1 MVNPRGLVAALPWVL
16 VGFLSACSQHK
27 LKQEDP
33 SRLTEKKNTAVIVD
47 LREAEIKYKKNQDV
61 AGRDTVASGDPTGRN
76 ENDLWQRLFSLY
88 QLPPIEHPRIE
99 RELRWYASHPEYIHR
114 VQARARPY
122 LYTIVSEI
130 EKSGLPGELALLPVV
145 ESAFKPNAYSRQRA
159 AGLWQFIP
167 STGRLY
173 GLKQDWWVDLRRDVH
188 ASTRAAIAYLKKLN
202 AEFHGDWL
210 LALAA
215 YNSGEGTVQR
225 AIRRNRRLH
234 RPTDFWHLRL
244 PRETRA
250 YVPKLLAVARV
261 FSRAKDYGIVL
272 EPIPNRPLYTQVE
285 IDSQLDLALA
295 AELAEIPLEELYRLN
310 PGFRRWAT
318 APQGPHRLVLPL
330 EKVELFEERLAKLP
344 ATERIRWRRHLVR
357 RGDTLG
363 HISRRY
369 GTPVSVIRQA
379 NHLRGNRIHP
389 GQALLIPVA
398 GRKFN
403 ASLASLRGFKPAG
416 RTERARIHVVRR
428 GESLWGIAR
437 QYGVTVS
444 HLRRWNKLKGGQS
457 LQAGQRLRILRV
469 SAKSGD
475 PFKPVVY
482 TVRKGDSL
490 YTIARRFGIR
500 LQDLRQWN
508 RDRIRG
514 VLQPGQRLKVYVKRA
529 SS

>member
-1 MVNPRGLVAALPWVL
+1 MVMSRGWITAMPWIM
-16 VGFLSACSQHK
+16 VGFLSACSQQK
-27 LKQEDP
+27 LKPEDAL
-33 SRLTEKKNTAVIVD
+33 RVAEKKNTPVIVD
-47 LREAEIKYKKNQDV
+47 IRGSSALKSVRRGDV
-61 AGRDTVASGDPTGRN
+61 ESIGSKAQSH
-76 ENDLWQRLFSLY
+76 NDLWQRLFSLY
-88 QLPPIEHPRIE
+88 QLPPLKHPRVD

-250 YVPKLLAVARV
+250 YVPKLLAVARI
-261 FSRAKDYGIVL
+261 FAQAEDYGIAL
-272 EPIPNRPLYTQVE
+272 EPIPNQPLYTQVE

-295 AELAEIPLEELYRLN
+295 AELAEMPLEELYRLN

-318 APQGPHRLVLPL
+318 APQGPHLLVLPL

-344 ATERIRWRRHLVR
+344 ATERIRWRRHVVQ

-363 HISRRY
+363 RISRRY
-369 GTPVSVIRQA
+369 GTPVRVIRQT
-379 NHLRGNRIHP
+379 NHLRSNRIHP

-398 GRKFN
+398 SQKFST
-403 ASLASLRGFKPAG
+403 SLASLRGFEPTRGKEA
-416 RTERARIHVVRR
+416 AKIHVVRR

-437 QYGVTVS
+437 RYGVKVS
-444 HLRRWNKLKGGQS
+444 HLRRWNKLKGDKS
-457 LQAGQRLRILRV
+457 LRPGQRLRILHV
-469 SAKSGD
+469 SADTGN
-475 PFKPVVY
+475 PFRKVVY

-490 YTIARRFGIR
+490 YRIARRFGISM
-500 LQDLRQWN
+500 QDLRQWN

-514 VLQPGQRLKVYVKRA
+514 SLQPGQRLKVYLRRA